1 LESTRTRSVEN
12 DVDERDIMSATWFI
26 TGTSSGFG
34 RLITERLLAR
44 GDRVAATLRRP
55 EALDDLRAE
64 HGDRLWTARLD
75 VTDAEEVHRVVT
87 AAFEALGTIDVVV
100 NNAGYGVFASVE
112 EATDEQIRRVIDT
125 NLLGSIHVIRAALPR
140 LRDQGHGRILQ
151 VSTAGGQTTY
161 PNFGYYHASK
171 WGIEGFCETVAREIA
186 PFGIG
191 LTIVE
196 PGATPT
202 GFGTSLDTAPPMP
215 EYDNTPAG
223 EVRRAIADG
232 AFALPNDPRKI
243 ADAMIELVDS
253 GATPLRLPLGSDTYD
268 DVRASLVARLAEH
281 DAHRDTAF
289 SVVTDA
295 SE

>member
-1 LESTRTRSVEN
+1 MPT
-12 DVDERDIMSATWFI
+12 TWFI

-34 RLITERLLAR
+34 RQLTERLLVR

-64 HGDRLWTARLD
+64 HGDRLWVARLD
-75 VTDAEEVHRVVT
+75 VTDVEQVHRVVYDAF
-87 AAFEALGTIDVVV
+87 AALDTIDVVI

-140 LRDQGHGRILQ
+140 LRAQGHGRILQ

-161 PNFGYYHASK
+161 PNFSYYHASK

-202 GFGTSLDTAPPMP
+202 GFGSSLDTAPVMP
-215 EYDNTPAG
+215 EYENTPAG
-223 EVRRAIADG
+223 EVRRAISSG
-232 AFALPNDPRKI
+232 AFTLPNDPQKI
-243 ADAMIELVDS
+243 VRAMINLVDS
-253 GATPLRLPLGSDTYD
+253 GEVPLRLPLGSDTYD
-268 DVRASLVARLAEH
+268 DVRASLVARLAEL
-281 DAHRDTAF
+281 DAHRDVAF
-289 SVVTDA
+289 SVVSDEVEQPA
-295 SE
+295 SST